1 MEESGW
7 KKEKDWDAG
16 QWWDE
21 RNLGEKVGVGIGLAI
36 LAVGL
41 FFLYGLLVQSL
52 WNWLMPDLFG
62 LGTMDYWQALG
73 LPFLIMLLFLGVGGG
88 DKSSPSDRKRKKHL
102 RKYLKQE
109 GTPSGENPL

>member
-1 MEESGW
+1 MEEQG
-7 KKEKDWDAG
+7 KKSSSDWDMEL
-16 QWWDE
+16 WWED
-21 RNLGEKVGVGIGLAI
+21 RNLGEKIGVGIGLAL

-41 FFLYGLLVQSL
+41 FFLYGLVVQSL

-88 DKSSPSDRKRKKHL
+88 DKSSPSDRKRKKQL
-102 RKYLKQE
+102 RRYIRHEQVRSE
-109 GTPSGENPL
+109 ETPS

>member
-1 MEESGW
+1 MSDRNR
-7 KKEKDWDAG
+7 KDKGSWEADV
-16 QWWDE
+16 WWEE
-21 RNLGEKVGVGIGLAI
+21 RNLGEKIGIGIGLAI

-73 LPFLIMLLFLGVGGG
+73 LPLLIMLLFMGVGGG

-102 RKYLKQE
+102 RRYLRE
-109 GTPSGENPL
+109 EPAPTGEAPQ